1 MGIVKLPKEFFKIEN
16 IDRKK
21 VKFSKNSTYV
31 NNDEISYLLP
41 ELIIVKNENGR
52 ILFNRIVDQLNE
64 LGNSWREKGIGYIK
78 NNSEFPYFILSMDMI
93 TCGIRFG
100 YWAYYGND
108 TSNLSNE
115 ILLEEQQDDYSN
127 FKNDIERLFGI

>member
-21 VKFSKNSTYV
+21 VKFSKNSTYL

-41 ELIIVKNENGR
+41 ELIIVKNEYGR
-52 ILFNRIVDQLNE
+52 ILFNRIVDQLND
-64 LGNSWREKGIGYIK
+64 LINSWREKGIGYIK
-78 NNSEFPYFILSMDMI
+78 DNSEFPYFILSMDMI

-100 YWAYYGND
+100 YWAHYGND

-115 ILLEEQQDDYSN
+115 ILLGEQQDDYIN